1 MTVLTILNSP
11 GTEIPALITDLGER
25 DGIELRIAEASTLS
39 QALPGT
45 DVLLMWDFFST
56 ALKDAYGSADRLG
69 WVHAAAAGVDSLLFD
84 ELVES
89 PVTVTNARGIF
100 DRPIAE
106 FVLSYILMHAKSSI
120 GSLSDQAAKKW
131 NRRSTRDIA
140 GTKALIVGTGA
151 IGRGIAR
158 LLKAVDIDVTGAGSR
173 ARSGDADF
181 GEVIDSATLPEHVAG
196 FDWVIDIA
204 PLTEKTERLIGAEA
218 LAAMDDTAVFINVGR
233 GDTVDTDALVTALR
247 DGQIGGAGLDVF
259 DEEPLPAGHPLW
271 SMDNVIITPHM
282 SGDTDG
288 WRMRLAEQ
296 FHALFEQYLAGEQFP
311 HTVDKKLGYVR

>member
-1 MTVLTILNSP
+1 MTVLTILNAP
-11 GTEIPALITDLGER
+11 GTEIPALLTDLGER
-25 DGIELRIAEASTLS
+25 DGVELRIAEADTLG

-56 ALKDAYGSADRLG
+56 ALKDAYGHADRLE

-84 ELVES
+84 ELVDS

-106 FVLSYILMHAKSSI
+106 FVLNYILMHAKSAI
-120 GSLSDQAAKKW
+120 GSLADQREAKW
-131 NRRSTRDIA
+131 NRRSTRDIT
-140 GTKALIVGTGA
+140 GSTALVVGTGA
-151 IGRGIAR
+151 IGREIAR
-158 LLKAVDIDVTGAGSR
+158 LLTAVGIDVTGAGSR

-196 FDWVIDIA
+196 FDWVVDIA
-204 PLTEKTERLIGAEA
+204 PLTERTERLINAEVF
-218 LAAMDDTAVFINVGR
+218 AAMDDTAVFINVGR
-233 GDTVDTDALVTALR
+233 GDTVDTDALVDALR
-247 DGQIGGAGLDVF
+247 TGQIAGVGLDVF

-271 SMDNVIITPHM
+271 AMDNVIITPHM

-288 WRMRLAEQ
+288 WRMRLASQ
-296 FHALFEQYLAGEQFP
+296 FHRLFEQYLGGEAFP
-311 HTVDKKLGYVR
+311 HTVDKTVGYVR

>member
-11 GTEIPALITDLGER
+11 GTEIPELITDLGER
-25 DGIELRIAEASTLS
+25 DGIELRIAEAPTLS

-56 ALKDAYGSADRLG
+56 ALKDAYGGADRLE

-84 ELVES
+84 ELVDS

-106 FVLSYILMHAKSSI
+106 FVLNYILMQAKNSI

-140 GTKALIVGTGA
+140 GTKALIVGTGS

-158 LLKAVDIDVTGAGSR
+158 LLTAVDIEVTGAGSR
-173 ARSGDADF
+173 ARSGDTDF

-204 PLTEKTERLIGAEA
+204 PLTEKTERLIGAEVF
-218 LAAMDDTAVFINVGR
+218 AAMDDSAVFINVGR

-247 DGQIGGAGLDVF
+247 EGQIAGAGLDVF

-271 SMDNVIITPHM
+271 TMDDVIITPHM

-296 FHALFEQYLAGEQFP
+296 FHRLFEQYLSGQQFP
-311 HTVDKKLGYVR
+311 HTVDKRLGYVR

>member
-56 ALKDAYGSADRLG
+56 ALKDAYGSADRLE

-84 ELVES
+84 ELVDS

-120 GSLSDQAAKKW
+120 GSLDDQAAKKW

-218 LAAMDDTAVFINVGR
+218 FAAMDDTAVFINVGR

-271 SMDNVIITPHM
+271 SMANVIITPHM

-311 HTVDKKLGYVR
+311 HTVDKQLGYVR

>member
-56 ALKDAYGSADRLG
+56 ALKDAYGSADRLE

-84 ELVES
+84 ELVDS

-120 GSLSDQAAKKW
+120 GSLDDQAAKKW

-204 PLTEKTERLIGAEA
+204 PLTEKTERLIGTEA
-218 LAAMDDTAVFINVGR
+218 FAAMDDTAVFINVGR

-296 FHALFEQYLAGEQFP
+296 FHALFEAYLAGEQFP
-311 HTVDKKLGYVR
+311 HTVDKQLGYVR

>member
-25 DGIELRIAEASTLS
+25 DGIELRIAEASTLA

-56 ALKDAYGSADRLG
+56 ALQDAYGSADRLG
-69 WVHAAAAGVDSLLFD
+69 WVHAAAAGVDSLLFG

-218 LAAMDDTAVFINVGR
+218 FAAMDDTAVFINVGR

-259 DEEPLPAGHPLW
+259 DEEPLPADHPLW

-311 HTVDKKLGYVR
+311 HIVDKKLGYVR

>member
-25 DGIELRIAEASTLS
+25 DGIELRIAEASTLA

-56 ALKDAYGSADRLG
+56 ALKDAYGSADRLE

-84 ELVES
+84 ELVDS

-181 GEVIDSATLPEHVAG
+181 GEVIDSATLPEHVAE

-218 LAAMDDTAVFINVGR
+218 FAAMDDTAVFINVGR

-259 DEEPLPAGHPLW
+259 DEEPLPTGHPLW

-311 HTVDKKLGYVR
+311 HTVDKQLGYVR

>member
-25 DGIELRIAEASTLS
+25 DGIELRIAEASTLA

-56 ALKDAYGSADRLG
+56 ALQDAYGSADRLG

-218 LAAMDDTAVFINVGR
+218 FAAMDDTAVFINVGR

>member
-56 ALKDAYGSADRLG
+56 ALKDAYGSADRLE
-69 WVHAAAAGVDSLLFD
+69 WVHAAAAGVDTLLFD
-84 ELVES
+84 ELVDS

-120 GSLSDQAAKKW
+120 GSLDDQAAKKW

-218 LAAMDDTAVFINVGR
+218 FAAMDDTAVFINVGR

-311 HTVDKKLGYVR
+311 HTVDKQLGYVR

>member
-11 GTEIPALITDLGER
+11 GTEIPELITDLGER

-56 ALKDAYGSADRLG
+56 ALKDAYGSADRLE

-84 ELVES
+84 ELVDS

-120 GSLSDQAAKKW
+120 GSLDDQAAKKW

-218 LAAMDDTAVFINVGR
+218 FAAMDDTAVFINVGR

-311 HTVDKKLGYVR
+311 HTVDKQLGYVR

>member
-1 MTVLTILNSP
+1 
-11 GTEIPALITDLGER
+11 
-25 DGIELRIAEASTLS
+25 
-39 QALPGT
+39 
-45 DVLLMWDFFST
+45 MWDFFST

-158 LLKAVDIDVTGAGSR
+158 RLKAVDIDVTGAGSR

-218 LAAMDDTAVFINVGR
+218 FAAMDDTAVFINVGR

>member
-11 GTEIPALITDLGER
+11 GTEIPDLLTDLGDR
-25 DGIELRIAEASTLS
+25 DGIELRVAEADTLG

-56 ALKDAYGSADRLG
+56 ALKDAFGSADRLA

-84 ELVES
+84 ELVDS
-89 PVTVTNARGIF
+89 PVTVTNARGTF

-106 FVLSYILMHAKSSI
+106 FVLNFILMQAKNSI
-120 GSLSDQAAKKW
+120 GSLADQRQEKW
-131 NRRSTRDIA
+131 NRRSTRDVA
-140 GTKALIVGTGA
+140 GSKAMIVGTGS
-151 IGRGIAR
+151 IGREIAR
-158 LLKAVDIDVTGAGSR
+158 VLKAVDIEVTGAGSH
-173 ARSGDADF
+173 ARSGDNDF
-181 GEVIDSATLPEHVAG
+181 GDVIDSATLSEHVGG

-204 PLTEKTERLIGAEA
+204 PLTEQTEKLIGTEVF
-218 LAAMDDTAVFINVGR
+218 AAMDDTAVFINVGR
-233 GDTVDTDALVTALR
+233 GDTVDTDALVAALR
-247 DGQIGGAGLDVF
+247 SGEIAGAGLDVF
-259 DEEPLPAGHPLW
+259 EQEPLPAGHPLW
-271 SMDNVIITPHM
+271 GLDDVIITPHM

-296 FHALFEQYLAGEQFP
+296 FHSLFEQHLAGEEFT

>member
-218 LAAMDDTAVFINVGR
+218 FAAMDDTAVFINVGR

>member
-11 GTEIPALITDLGER
+11 GTEIPDLLTELGDRE
-25 DGIELRIAEASTLS
+25 GIELRIAEADTLS

-56 ALKDAYGSADRLG
+56 ALKDAYGSADRLR

-84 ELVES
+84 ELVEA

-106 FVLSYILMHAKSSI
+106 FVLSFILMQAKNSI
-120 GSLSDQAAKKW
+120 GSLADQAQKTW

-140 GTKALIVGTGA
+140 GTKAMIVGTGS
-151 IGRGIAR
+151 IGRGIAQ
-158 LLKAVDIDVTGAGSR
+158 LLTAVDIEVTGAGSR
-173 ARSGDADF
+173 ARSGDVDF
-181 GEVIDSATLPEHVAG
+181 GEVIDSATLAEHVAG
-196 FDWVIDIA
+196 YDWVIDIA
-204 PLTEKTERLIGAEA
+204 PLTEKTERLIGAEVF
-218 LAAMDDTAVFINVGR
+218 AAMDDSAVFINVGR
-233 GDTVDTDALVTALR
+233 GDTVDTDALVDALR
-247 DGQIGGAGLDVF
+247 TGQIAGAGLDVF

-271 SMDNVIITPHM
+271 TLDDVIITPHM

-288 WRMRLAEQ
+288 WRKRLAQQ
-296 FHALFEQYLAGEQFP
+296 FHRLFEQYLAGEEFP

>member
-56 ALKDAYGSADRLG
+56 ALKDAYGSADRLE

-84 ELVES
+84 ELVDS

-120 GSLSDQAAKKW
+120 GSLDDQAAKKW

-218 LAAMDDTAVFINVGR
+218 FAAMDDTAVFINVGR

-311 HTVDKKLGYVR
+311 HTVDKQLGYVR

>member
-56 ALKDAYGSADRLG
+56 ALKDAYGSADRLE

-84 ELVES
+84 ELVDS

-120 GSLSDQAAKKW
+120 GSLDDQAAKKW

-204 PLTEKTERLIGAEA
+204 PLTGKTERLIGAEA
-218 LAAMDDTAVFINVGR
+218 FAAMDDTAVFINVGR

-311 HTVDKKLGYVR
+311 HTVDKQLGYVR

>member
-56 ALKDAYGSADRLG
+56 ALKDAYGSADRLE

-84 ELVES
+84 ELVDS

-120 GSLSDQAAKKW
+120 GSLDDQAAKKW

-140 GTKALIVGTGA
+140 GTKALIAGTGA

-181 GEVIDSATLPEHVAG
+181 GEVFDSATLPEHVAG

-204 PLTEKTERLIGAEA
+204 PLTEKTERLIGTEA
-218 LAAMDDTAVFINVGR
+218 FAAMDDTAVFINVGR

-247 DGQIGGAGLDVF
+247 DGQIAGAGLDVF
-259 DEEPLPAGHPLW
+259 DEEPLPADHPLW

-282 SGDTDG
+282 SGDTNG
-288 WRMRLAEQ
+288 WRMRLAKQ
-296 FHALFEQYLAGEQFP
+296 FHRLFEAYLAGEQFP
-311 HTVDKKLGYVR
+311 HTVDKQLGYVR

>member
-11 GTEIPALITDLGER
+11 GTEIPELITDLGER
-25 DGIELRIAEASTLS
+25 DGIELRIAEASILS

-56 ALKDAYGSADRLG
+56 ALKDAYGSADRLD

-84 ELVES
+84 ELVDS

-106 FVLSYILMHAKSSI
+106 FVLSYILMHAKGSI
-120 GSLSDQAAKKW
+120 GSLADQAEGKW

-158 LLKAVDIDVTGAGSR
+158 LLSAVDIDITGAGSR

-218 LAAMDDTAVFINVGR
+218 FAAMDDTAVFINVGR

-247 DGQIGGAGLDVF
+247 EGQIAGAGLDVF
-259 DEEPLPAGHPLW
+259 DEEPLPADHPLW

-296 FHALFEQYLAGEQFP
+296 FHRLFEQYLAGEQFP
-311 HTVDKKLGYVR
+311 HIVDKKLGYVR

>member
-56 ALKDAYGSADRLG
+56 ALKDAYGSADRLE

-84 ELVES
+84 ELVDS

-120 GSLSDQAAKKW
+120 GSLDDQAAKKW

-218 LAAMDDTAVFINVGR
+218 FAAMDDTAVFINVGR

-296 FHALFEQYLAGEQFP
+296 FHALFEAYLAGEQFP
-311 HTVDKKLGYVR
+311 HTVDKQLGYVR

>member
-56 ALKDAYGSADRLG
+56 ALKDAYGSADRLE

-84 ELVES
+84 ELVDS

-120 GSLSDQAAKKW
+120 GSLDDQAAKKW

-173 ARSGDADF
+173 ARSGDPDF
-181 GEVIDSATLPEHVAG
+181 GEVIDSATLPQHVAG

-204 PLTEKTERLIGAEA
+204 PLTEKTERLIGTEA
-218 LAAMDDTAVFINVGR
+218 FAAMDDTAVFINVGR

-247 DGQIGGAGLDVF
+247 DGQIAGAGLDVF

-282 SGDTDG
+282 SGDTNG

-296 FHALFEQYLAGEQFP
+296 FHRLFEAYLAGEQFP
-311 HTVDKKLGYVR
+311 HTVDKQLGYVR

>member
-11 GTEIPALITDLGER
+11 GTEIPELITDLGER
-25 DGIELRIAEASTLS
+25 DGIELRIAEAETLA

-56 ALKDAYGSADRLG
+56 ALKDAYGSADRLD

-84 ELVES
+84 ELVDS
-89 PVTVTNARGIF
+89 PVTVTNARGTF

-106 FVLSYILMHAKSSI
+106 FVLSYILMHAKNSI
-120 GSLSDQAAKKW
+120 GSLSDQAEGKW

-151 IGRGIAR
+151 IGREIAR
-158 LLKAVDIDVTGAGSR
+158 LLGAVDIEVTGAGSH
-173 ARSGDADF
+173 ARGGDADF

-204 PLTEKTERLIGAEA
+204 PLTEKTERLIGAEVF
-218 LAAMDDTAVFINVGR
+218 AAMDDTAVFINVGR
-233 GDTVDTDALVTALR
+233 GDTVDTDALVAALR
-247 DGQIGGAGLDVF
+247 EGQIAGAGLDVF

-271 SMDNVIITPHM
+271 TMDDVIITPHM

-296 FHALFEQYLAGEQFP
+296 FHRLFEQYLAGEQFP
-311 HTVDKKLGYVR
+311 HTVDKRLGYVR

>member
-11 GTEIPALITDLGER
+11 GTEIPDLLTDLGDRE
-25 DGIELRIAEASTLS
+25 GIELRIAEADTLGA
-39 QALPGT
+39 ALPGT

-56 ALKDAYGSADRLG
+56 ALKDAYGSADRLE

-84 ELVES
+84 ELVEA
-89 PVTVTNARGIF
+89 PVTVTNARGTF

-106 FVLSYILMHAKSSI
+106 FVLSYILMHAKNSV
-120 GSLSDQAAKKW
+120 GSLSDQAQEKW

-140 GTKALIVGTGA
+140 GTTALIVGTGA
-151 IGRGIAR
+151 IGREIAR
-158 LLKAVDIDVTGAGSR
+158 LLSAVDISVTGAGSR

-181 GEVIDSATLPEHVAG
+181 GDVIDSATLADNVAG
-196 FDWVIDIA
+196 YDWVIDIA
-204 PLTEKTERLIGAEA
+204 PLTERTERLVGAEVFT
-218 LAAMDDTAVFINVGR
+218 AMDDTAVFINVGR
-233 GDTVDTDALVTALR
+233 GDTVDTDALVDALR
-247 DGQIGGAGLDVF
+247 TGKIAGAGLDVF

-271 SMDNVIITPHM
+271 TMDDVIITPHM

-288 WRMRLAEQ
+288 WRMRLAQQ
-296 FHALFEQYLAGEQFP
+296 FHQLFEQYLAGEEFP

>member
-158 LLKAVDIDVTGAGSR
+158 RLKAVDIDVTGAGSR

-218 LAAMDDTAVFINVGR
+218 FAAMDDTAVFINVGR

>member
-56 ALKDAYGSADRLG
+56 ALKDAFGSADRLE

-84 ELVES
+84 ELVDS

-120 GSLSDQAAKKW
+120 GSLDDQAAKKW

-218 LAAMDDTAVFINVGR
+218 FAAMDDTAVFINVGR

-296 FHALFEQYLAGEQFP
+296 FHALFEAYLAGEQFP
-311 HTVDKKLGYVR
+311 HTVDKQLGYVR

>member
-56 ALKDAYGSADRLG
+56 ALKDAYGSADRLE

-84 ELVES
+84 ELVDS

-120 GSLSDQAAKKW
+120 GSLDDQAAKKW

-204 PLTEKTERLIGAEA
+204 PLTEKTERLIGTEA
-218 LAAMDDTAVFINVGR
+218 FAAMDDTAVFINVGR

-247 DGQIGGAGLDVF
+247 DGQIAGAGLDVF
-259 DEEPLPAGHPLW
+259 DEEPLPADHPLW

-282 SGDTDG
+282 SGDTNG

-296 FHALFEQYLAGEQFP
+296 FHRLFEAYLAGEQFP
-311 HTVDKKLGYVR
+311 HTVDKQLGYVR

>member
-25 DGIELRIAEASTLS
+25 DGIELRIAEASTLA

-181 GEVIDSATLPEHVAG
+181 GEVIDSASLPEHVAG

-218 LAAMDDTAVFINVGR
+218 FAAMDDTAVFINVGR

-288 WRMRLAEQ
+288 WRTRLAEQ

>member
-25 DGIELRIAEASTLS
+25 DGIELRIAEASTLA

-218 LAAMDDTAVFINVGR
+218 FAAMDDTAVFINVGR

-288 WRMRLAEQ
+288 WRTRLAEQ

>member
-25 DGIELRIAEASTLS
+25 DGIELRIAEASTLA

-56 ALKDAYGSADRLG
+56 ALKDAYGSADRLE

-84 ELVES
+84 ELVDS

-181 GEVIDSATLPEHVAG
+181 GEVIDSATLPEHVAE

-218 LAAMDDTAVFINVGR
+218 FAAMDDTAVFINVGR

-259 DEEPLPAGHPLW
+259 DEEPLPTGHPLW

-296 FHALFEQYLAGEQFP
+296 FHALFEQYLSGEQFP
-311 HTVDKKLGYVR
+311 HTVDKQLGYVR

>member
-56 ALKDAYGSADRLG
+56 ALKDAYGSADRLE

-84 ELVES
+84 ELVDS

-120 GSLSDQAAKKW
+120 GSLDDQAAKKW

-218 LAAMDDTAVFINVGR
+218 FAAMDDTAVFINVGR

-259 DEEPLPAGHPLW
+259 DEEPLPADHPLW

-296 FHALFEQYLAGEQFP
+296 FHALFEAYLAGEQFP
-311 HTVDKKLGYVR
+311 HTVDKQLGYVR